1 MASPSLDALRRHRV
15 PLVVVLATL
24 VLLRNRAFKRKKD
37 HSMHA
42 DRLSP
47 EDLAKA
53 VQQLYV
59 DEPDGSRSLLVPFRG
74 RVSKVSSDVLLKLG
88 YQH

>member
-1 MASPSLDALRRHRV
+1 MGSPSLDALHRHRV
-15 PLVVVLATL
+15 PLVVLLATL
-24 VLLRNRAFKRKKD
+24 VLLRNRAFKRKKVD
-37 HSMHA
+37 PL
-42 DRLSP
+42 DGDKLSP

-74 RVSKVSSDVLLKLG
+74 RVSKVSLSSQTKS
-88 YQH
+88 